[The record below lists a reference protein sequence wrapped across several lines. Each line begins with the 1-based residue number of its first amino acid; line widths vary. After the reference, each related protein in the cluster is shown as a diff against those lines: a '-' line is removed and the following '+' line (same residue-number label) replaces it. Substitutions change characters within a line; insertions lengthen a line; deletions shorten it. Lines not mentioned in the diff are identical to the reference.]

1 MTFKP
6 TLVANND
13 KYLVSQQVRQYDQGR
28 ASQLLNDLG
37 EIQERAVTSIK
48 GFDEAVKRM
57 KTVRADQDMLKDRLE
72 KEKRGQRYSKRQ
84 LDKIHPPGFLN
95 RAHAP
100 KAGKEIL
107 CVEISISPDQ

>member
-13 KYLVSQQVRQYDQGR
+13 KYIASQQQRQQNLGR

-37 EIQERAVTSIK
+37 EIQERAVNIK

-57 KTVRADQDMLKDRLE
+57 KTVRADQD
-72 KEKRGQRYSKRQ
+72 
-84 LDKIHPPGFLN
+84 
-95 RAHAP
+95 
-100 KAGKEIL
+100 
-107 CVEISISPDQ
+107 